1 MSELMAEFPYFLLVK
16 QLVLLVIT
24 PPEHLR
30 LSLDLAALLGRVL
43 GLQVA
48 VAGAYLGFQGR
59 ALEREGCANISWVIY
74 IHNIIYILYIYD
86 IVIYCDNY

>member
-1 MSELMAEFPYFLLVK
+1 MAEFPYFLLVK

-24 PPEHLR
+24 PPAHLR

-74 IHNIIYILYIYD
+74 IYIILYIYILYIYD

>member
-1 MSELMAEFPYFLLVK
+1 
-16 QLVLLVIT
+16 
-24 PPEHLR
+24 
-30 LSLDLAALLGRVL
+30 LLGRVL

-74 IHNIIYILYIYD
+74 IHNIIYILYIY
-86 IVIYCDNY
+86 I